1 MKNVCHSAQVTLVSS
16 INTKIIVV
24 KFCFIMY
31 RICEINVILSLAT
44 QNRTKRNKFISE
56 ILGQFTFYVVTCY
69 Q

>member
-1 MKNVCHSAQVTLVSS
+1 M
-16 INTKIIVV
+16 V

-31 RICEINVILSLAT
+31 RICEINIILSPAT
-44 QNRTKRNKFISE
+44 QNRAKRNKFISE